1 MEAGS
6 SDPAVPVRRL
16 IGVWLMADGLW
27 TAIWFTGFVDSLS
40 GRDMISV
47 TAMIGRSIVG
57 AMSIV
62 AGWSISQR
70 PAAAPVGM
78 IAALLVAG
86 FSVVEAATR
95 VLPTNLDP
103 SFRWPAA
110 WLQVLAAVLA
120 ILVLRREGRE
130 RM

>member
-1 MEAGS
+1 M
-6 SDPAVPVRRL
+6 PRRL

-27 TAIWFTGFVDSLS
+27 TAIWFTAYVNSLS
-40 GRDMISV
+40 GRDMVSV

-62 AGWSISQR
+62 AGWSVSQRR
-70 PAAAPVGM
+70 PAAPLG
-78 IAALLVAG
+78 ITAALLVGAFG
-86 FSVVEAATR
+86 VLEAATR

-103 SFRWPAA
+103 AFRWPVA
-110 WLQVLAAVLA
+110 WVQVLAAILA
-120 ILVLRREGRE
+120 IVVLRREGRE